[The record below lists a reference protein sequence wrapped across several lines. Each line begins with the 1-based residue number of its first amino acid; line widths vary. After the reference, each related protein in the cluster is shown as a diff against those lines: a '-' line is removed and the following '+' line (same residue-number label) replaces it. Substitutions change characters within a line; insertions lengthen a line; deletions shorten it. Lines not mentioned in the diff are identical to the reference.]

1 MKKTAVLAV
10 SVLLAS
16 WFAEAQAQSISP
28 AWNAY
33 RKGQRPAA
41 TQPQQQAQPAQAG
54 SVQPSPQYAQAQANE
69 PVQATPTPPVL
80 RAPVPYVPPPSPYQA
95 RRKKPLQDGF
105 FAGVQAGQGWVYDD
119 VHQDFVS
126 GNFGYRWLA
135 GDVSLVGFEIGGG
148 RLDQRTKDGWV
159 FPSIRYANIGANA
172 RFNFGERNPWFA
184 IARLGY
190 WTADDD
196 VDVDGGYASFGIGV
210 DVNRHFNVSLVY
222 TRYAYATDYYY
233 NGDYYDTEINS
244 ADTVTLGIEGRF

>member
-16 WFAEAQAQSISP
+16 GIAEAQAQSISP

-33 RKGQRPAA
+33 RKGQKPAT
-41 TQPQQQAQPAQAG
+41 TQPQAQPAQG
-54 SVQPSPQYAQAQANE
+54 SSTEPPSQYPQSQATGPAQATS
-69 PVQATPTPPVL
+69 TPSAL
-80 RAPVPYVPPPSPYQA
+80 GAPVPSVPPPSPHQA

-105 FAGVQAGQGWVYDD
+105 FAGVQAGQGWVYED
-119 VHQDFVS
+119 VRQDFAS

-135 GDVSLVGFEIGGG
+135 GDVSLVGFELGGG
-148 RLDQRTKDGWV
+148 RLDQRTTESGL

-196 VDVDGGYASFGIGV
+196 VDVDGAYASFGIGV
-210 DVNRHFNVSLVY
+210 DANRHFSVSLVY